1 MYTYIFITSVRVI
14 PVSAVLSRVPYG
26 YDFLHMARIR
36 GLHTDDAAAQTD
48 PPPGRRARPST
59 NQVFGAVP
67 RLNEWQIDS
76 LFVTKML
83 AMALLLHG
91 GLLGGMGGEAAGVDG
106 SGEGAWTLATP
117 AEGFLAASGT
127 GELAHLLH
135 LCLFRAFPRGASLRS
150 QRLTGRTAYR
160 RLHWTPGVCQ
170 RRRCT

>member
-1 MYTYIFITSVRVI
+1 
-14 PVSAVLSRVPYG
+14 
-26 YDFLHMARIR
+26 
-36 GLHTDDAAAQTD
+36 
-48 PPPGRRARPST
+48 
-59 NQVFGAVP
+59 
-67 RLNEWQIDS
+67 
-76 LFVTKML
+76 ML

-106 SGEGAWTLATP
+106 AGEDAWTLATP

-135 LCLFRAFPRGASLRS
+135 LCLFRAFARGASLRS

-170 RRRCT
+170 RRRYT

>member
-1 MYTYIFITSVRVI
+1 
-14 PVSAVLSRVPYG
+14 
-26 YDFLHMARIR
+26 
-36 GLHTDDAAAQTD
+36 
-48 PPPGRRARPST
+48 
-59 NQVFGAVP
+59 
-67 RLNEWQIDS
+67 
-76 LFVTKML
+76 ML

-117 AEGFLAASGT
+117 AVGFLAASGT

-170 RRRCT
+170 RRRYT

>member
-1 MYTYIFITSVRVI
+1 M
-14 PVSAVLSRVPYG
+14 
-26 YDFLHMARIR
+26 M
-36 GLHTDDAAAQTD
+36 
-48 PPPGRRARPST
+48 
-59 NQVFGAVP
+59 
-67 RLNEWQIDS
+67 
-76 LFVTKML
+76 

-170 RRRCT
+170 RRRYT